1 MPFLLSVR
9 TVPNSNADHTNRK
22 WYGQLRDFGI
32 LDHERLVRARSV
44 WSCRCQLLPVAASS
58 EAFVVDGVRS
68 EQEKSDQPKYR
79 QLRDALI
86 ERIRGL
92 PEGAALPT
100 ERELCADFGVSRA
113 TVRHA
118 LQRLEGEQR
127 IYRRQGKGTFVAHAK
142 IEQRLGLTSHTEEMR
157 ARGMVPGSKLID
169 VSRIPASAEVAV
181 ALQLG
186 EGAEV
191 LQIERLRLADGE
203 PIAIEVLY
211 LNAERFDGISAA
223 LGESGSFYQLL
234 HSDYGVDLASAD
246 ETIEAVIAG
255 AREAELLGCG
265 TDAPLLLLSRLSL
278 DTRGRP
284 TEYVRSLYRGD
295 RFRLRRHLERD
306 HEDAPAVPS
315 LRAAGETDAAAL
327 ASVFVSSWQA
337 GYPGIVDDAVIA
349 ALDEAEVAGWLQPM
363 ASDTMQTVLAES
375 AEGTVLGWLRYGN
388 DPDDPQNGHIYS
400 LYVRPS
406 AGGRGVGRLLLEH
419 GIERCGANGRAVTLW
434 VFEAN
439 ARARQLYRS
448 AGFAPDGGRRVE
460 AEYGAQ
466 EVHLTRPASSEQTLA

>member
-1 MPFLLSVR
+1 VL
-9 TVPNSNADHTNRK
+9 
-22 WYGQLRDFGI
+22 
-32 LDHERLVRARSV
+32 
-44 WSCRCQLLPVAASS
+44 
-58 EAFVVDGVRS
+58 DGVRS
-68 EQEKSDQPKYR
+68 EEEDRGSQPKYR
-79 QLRDALI
+79 RLREALI
-86 ERIRGL
+86 ERIRDL

-100 ERELCADFGVSRA
+100 ERELCADYGVSRA

-127 IYRRQGKGTFVAHAK
+127 IYRRQGKGTFVARTK

-169 VSRIPASAEVAV
+169 VSRIPASAEVAT
-181 ALQLG
+181 ALRLG
-186 EGAEV
+186 EGTEV
-191 LQIERLRLADGE
+191 LQIERLRLADGD

-234 HSDYGVDLASAD
+234 HSDYGVELASAE
-246 ETIEAVIAG
+246 ETIEAVVAG
-255 AREAELLGCG
+255 PREAGLLGCG
-265 TDAPLLLLSRLSL
+265 NGGPLLLLSRLSL

-295 RFRLRRHLERD
+295 RFRLRRHLERGPD
-306 HEDAPAVPS
+306 GEPAPEPTLREAVE
-315 LRAAGETDAAAL
+315 ADAAAL

-349 ALDEAEVAGWLQPM
+349 ALDEADVADWLLPM
-363 ASDTMQTVLAES
+363 ATATTQTVLAASED
-375 AEGTVLGWLRYGN
+375 GTVLGWLRCGD
-388 DPDDPQNGHIYS
+388 DPDDARNGHIFS

-406 AGGRGVGRLLLEH
+406 AGGRGVGRRLLEH
-419 GIERCGANGRAVTLW
+419 GIEQCGAASGRAVTLW

-439 ARARQLYRS
+439 TRARRLYGS
-448 AGFAPDGGRRVE
+448 AGFVPDGGRRVE
-460 AEYGAQ
+460 VEYGAQ
-466 EVHLTRPASSEQTLA
+466 EIHLTRPGGLADTPS